1 MKISTRG
8 RYGLKAV
15 VDLAVEYGN
24 GPVNVGTL
32 ARMQDVSETYLEQLI
47 GTLKRAELVKSV
59 RGALGGYVL
68 AKNPEQINVGEVLNA
83 LEGNTLLIECVGNE
97 TFDCDNACT
106 CSARPLWLKLQLKI
120 NNVLK
125 ETTIKD
131 LADDYIMQKRRR
143 NDEESLS

>member
-8 RYGLKAV
+8 RYGLKAM

-32 ARMQDVSETYLEQLI
+32 ARMQAVSETYLEQLM
-47 GTLKRAELVKSV
+47 GALKRAKLISSI
-59 RGALGGYVL
+59 RGAQGGYLL
-68 AKNPEQINVGEVLNA
+68 AKKPEDISVGEVLNV
-83 LEGNTLLIECVGNE
+83 LEGTTVLIECVGSE
-97 TFDCDNACT
+97 VFDCDNACT
-106 CSARPLWLKLQLKI
+106 CSARPLWLKLQSKI

-131 LADDYIMQKRRR
+131 LADDYIIQKRRKS
-143 NDEESLS
+143 DEESLS